1 MEGRGAALPD
11 ARGMR
16 AYVAG
21 FVAEMGERSR
31 PRFDYT
37 VASLRF
43 VDRVIDGLRRD
54 QPERARVDR
63 FLQGLG
69 SYAGEVIVRRAG
81 AHWVDLDPGQRE
93 LFGQPVGIRLPDGR
107 AWNPLGKVVRRFE
120 EGPKE
125 SVERFYLLMHGRA
138 GHLTRLTPRRA
149 GARSPARPD
158 R

>member
-1 MEGRGAALPD
+1 
-11 ARGMR
+11 MR

-21 FVAEMGERSR
+21 FVAEMGERGR
-31 PRFDYT
+31 LRFDYT

-43 VDRVIDGLRRD
+43 VDRVIDGLGRD
-54 QPERARVDR
+54 QPERVRVDR

-69 SYAGEVIVRRAG
+69 AYTGEVIVRRAG
-81 AHWVDLDPGQRE
+81 ARWVDLDPGQRE

-107 AWNPLGKVVRRFE
+107 AWNPLGKVVKRFE

-138 GHLTRLTPRRA
+138 GRVTRLTPRRE
-149 GARSPARPD
+149 GAPSPARPD